1 MLFKYILRF
10 IIIAVLATIVDNFVD
25 IEIQFQ
31 TVTAIFNSIVALG
44 MSAFFIISRRCKREY
59 YRFSNPDVYKLIAY
73 TNMYNFLGAF
83 LNFIFIIPFMIFGLE
98 KFTINGVIIDI
109 PFIFW
114 LHLLVILFYYFYFLF
129 ELSKFRNGVNSDF
142 PFS

>member
-10 IIIAVLATIVDNFVD
+10 VIIAILATIVANFVD

-31 TVTAIFNSIVALG
+31 TVVSIFNTIVALG
-44 MSAFFIISRRCKREY
+44 MSAFFIISRRCKPEY
-59 YRFSNPDVYKLIAY
+59 YRFSNPDIYKFIIN

-83 LNFIFIIPFMIFGLE
+83 INFIFILPFLMFDLE
-98 KFTINGVIIDI
+98 KFTINGVIVDI
-109 PFIFW
+109 LLISW
-114 LHLLVILFYYFYFLF
+114 LHLLVILFYYIYFLF
-129 ELSKFRNGVNSDF
+129 ELSKYRNSANSDF

>member
-109 PFIFW
+109 PFISW

>member
-10 IIIAVLATIVDNFVD
+10 IIIAVLATIVANFVY

-31 TVTAIFNSIVALG
+31 TIISIFNPIVALG
-44 MSAFFIISRRCKREY
+44 MGAFLIISRKCRREY
-59 YRFSNPDVYKLIAY
+59 YRFSNPDIYKFIEY

-83 LNFIFIIPFMIFGLE
+83 INFIFIIPFLIFGLE
-98 KFTINGVIIDI
+98 KFTIYGIIIDI
-109 PFIFW
+109 MFISFV
-114 LHLLVILFYYFYFLF
+114 HLLVILFYYFYFIF
-129 ELSKFRNGVNSDF
+129 ELSKYRNAAGSGF

>member
-10 IIIAVLATIVDNFVD
+10 IIIAILATIVDNFID

-31 TVTAIFNSIVALG
+31 TVTAIFNSIIALG

-59 YRFSNPDVYKLIAY
+59 YRFSNPDVYKFIAY

-109 PFIFW
+109 PFISW

-129 ELSKFRNGVNSDF
+129 ELSKFRNGVNSNF

>member
-10 IIIAVLATIVDNFVD
+10 IIIAILATIVDNFVD

-31 TVTAIFNSIVALG
+31 TVTAIFNSIIALG

-59 YRFSNPDVYKLIAY
+59 YRFSNPDVYKFIAY

-109 PFIFW
+109 PFISW

>member
-10 IIIAVLATIVDNFVD
+10 IIIAVLATTVANCVD
-25 IEIQFQ
+25 IEIQFH
-31 TVTAIFNSIVALG
+31 TVISIFNSIVALG

-59 YRFSNPDVYKLIAY
+59 YRFSNPDIYKIIEY

-83 LNFIFIIPFMIFGLE
+83 INFIFILPFLIFGLE
-98 KFTINGVIIDI
+98 KITIYGMIVDI
-109 PFIFW
+109 MFISFA
-114 LHLLVILFYYFYFLF
+114 HLLVILFYYFYFIF
-129 ELSKFRNGVNSDF
+129 ELSKYRNAANSDF

>member
-10 IIIAVLATIVDNFVD
+10 IIIAILATIVDNFID

-31 TVTAIFNSIVALG
+31 TVTAIFNSIIALG

-59 YRFSNPDVYKLIAY
+59 YRFSNPDVYKFIAY

-109 PFIFW
+109 PFISW

>member
-83 LNFIFIIPFMIFGLE
+83 LNFIF
-98 KFTINGVIIDI
+98 
-109 PFIFW
+109 
-114 LHLLVILFYYFYFLF
+114 FLNCQN
-129 ELSKFRNGVNSDF
+129 LGMA
-142 PFS
+142 

>member
-10 IIIAVLATIVDNFVD
+10 IIIAVLATVVDNFVD

-31 TVTAIFNSIVALG
+31 TVTAIFNSIIALG

-59 YRFSNPDVYKLIAY
+59 YRFSNPDVYKFIAY

-98 KFTINGVIIDI
+98 KFTINGIIIDI
-109 PFIFW
+109 PFISW

>member
-44 MSAFFIISRRCKREY
+44 MSAFKREY
-59 YRFSNPDVYKLIAY
+59 YSFSNQDIYKLIAY

-83 LNFIFIIPFMIFGLE
+83 LNFILIIPFLMFGLE
-98 KFTINGVIIDI
+98 KFTINGVIVDI
-109 PFIFW
+109 LFISW
-114 LHLLVILFYYFYFLF
+114 LHLSVILFYYIYFLF
-129 ELSKFRNGVNSDF
+129 KLSKIRNGVDSDF

>member
-59 YRFSNPDVYKLIAY
+59 YRFSNPDVYKFIAY

-109 PFIFW
+109 PFISW

>member
-59 YRFSNPDVYKLIAY
+59 YSFSNQDIYKLIAY

-83 LNFIFIIPFMIFGLE
+83 LNFIFIVPFLMFGLE
-98 KFTINGVIIDI
+98 KFTINGVIVDI
-109 PFIFW
+109 LFISWF
-114 LHLLVILFYYFYFLF
+114 HLSVILFHYIYFLF
-129 ELSKFRNGVNSDF
+129 KLSKVRNGVDSDF